1 MKKYFNTSVFD
12 NLYNRIF
19 RKEKKDNVEE
29 KIDSKDIILDT
40 SNLEYPKP
48 EESLEEDNPNLEES
62 LEEDNPNLEEFL
74 EEDNPNLEESLDE
87 DNPNLEE
94 SLEEDNPNLEES
106 LEDVPRIL
114 SLENPT
120 NLESLETL
128 ESLEYLEDDSSY
140 KWNEMKY
147 DQRM

>member
-48 EESLEEDNPNLEES
+48 EES